1 MTDLEKQVREAL
13 EKLGAQHGVGERAG
27 VRAEEHAEAL
37 DRKYGSD
44 ATVERS
50 ARKRTGD
57 AAPVQQGD
65 TLRDRYATLDGKRR
79 VYVHE
84 ARIKRDGIYKA
95 YVMDLKTRERFWTLC
110 SRLTDVTREK

>member
-1 MTDLEKQVREAL
+1 MTDLERQVRDAL
-13 EKLGAQHGVGERAG
+13 AKLGAQHGVAETAPA
-27 VRAEEHAEAL
+27 VEEAEEEEEA
-37 DRKYGSD
+37 
-44 ATVERS
+44 VETPTPRE
-50 ARKRTGD
+50 RKRRPT
-57 AAPVQQGD
+57 APAQQGED
-65 TLRDRYATLDGKRR
+65 AVLRDRYATLDGKRR